1 MTVAERYDFVL
12 AYFAKAMPDAH
23 SELHFRNEYELIVA
37 VILSAQCTDK
47 RVNMVT
53 PVLFAK
59 WPDIAALSLASPSD
73 VLGVIRSVSYPNSK
87 CQYLVGMARMV
98 MDVFGGVIPSSLEGL
113 MRLPGVGRKTANVML
128 IEAFGKPAMPVDT
141 HVFRV
146 ANRLGLTFAS
156 KTPEQTE
163 RELVRS
169 IPAHLLPKA
178 HHWLVLFGRYTCT
191 ALSPNCAEC
200 PFLSFCLLRHRES
213 YEDAEEQQTLF

>member
-1 MTVAERYDFVL
+1 MTRDERYNAVL
-12 AYFAKAMPDAH
+12 SHFARIMPNPH
-23 SELHFRNEYELIVA
+23 SELNFTNVYELIVA

-53 PVLFAK
+53 PRLFAL
-59 WPDIAALSLASPSD
+59 WPDIKSLASAHADD
-73 VLGVIRSVSYPNSK
+73 VYDVISSVSYPNSK

-98 MDVFGGVIPSSLEGL
+98 MEEYGGVIPDTMDRL
-113 MRLPGVGRKTANVML
+113 MRLPGVGRKTANVMM

-146 ANRLGLTFAS
+146 AQRLGLVTDC

-163 RELVRS
+163 RALVRN
-169 IPAHLLPKA
+169 IPPEILPKA

-191 ALSPNCAEC
+191 AVSPRCGDC
-200 PFLSFCLLRHRES
+200 PFFSFCTLRNPQTFERE
-213 YEDAEEQQTLF
+213 DVLF